1 MRRAAFILAAGCL
14 AALAGVPAR
23 AETLIAALSTHRI
36 AIASNFTG
44 DQLAVF
50 GLVERDGRS
59 VARADPYDIV
69 VTVRGPQRMLIVRE
83 KERVGPLWINRTQRR
98 FPDRSIYLSVA
109 TNRPIKEILSEEA
122 ARRDRIGLANAQR
135 TQLGLDVESDIARF
149 REALI
154 RTLEGKQLYTL
165 DERGVTFLS
174 PALFSSQIKIPA
186 IAPTGPYE
194 VEVLLYAGGS
204 VLARQTTNFEVV
216 KTGAEQSMA
225 SAAHDRPFLY
235 GLATAAV
242 ALLFGWLATVIFRRD

>member
-1 MRRAAFILAAGCL
+1 MRRGVRLLLAVLMSAAPLASAG
-14 AALAGVPAR
+14 

-36 AIASNFTG
+36 AIASNYTG
-44 DQLAVF
+44 DQLTVF

-59 VARADPYDIV
+59 VARGDPYAIV

-83 KERVGPLWINRTQRR
+83 KERVGPIWINRNQRR
-98 FPDRSIYLSVA
+98 FPDRSVYLSVS
-109 TNRPIKEILSEEA
+109 TSRPINEILSESA

-135 TQLGLDVESDIARF
+135 SQAGFDFDFDLGRY

-154 RTLEGKQLYTL
+154 RILEGKQLYSL

-174 PALFSSQIKIPA
+174 PALFSAPIKVPA
-186 IAPTGPYE
+186 TAPTGPYE
-194 VEVLLYAGGS
+194 VEILLYSGGV

-216 KTGAEQSMA
+216 KTGIEQSLA
-225 SAAHDRPFLY
+225 SAAHDRPFVY
-235 GLATAAV
+235 GLATAAL

>member
-1 MRRAAFILAAGCL
+1 MKRAALALATACL
-14 AALAGVPAR
+14 AALASVPAR

-83 KERVGPLWINRTQRR
+83 KERVGPIWINRNQRR

-109 TNRPIKEILSEEA
+109 TNRPIKEFLSEEA

-135 TQLGLDVESDIARF
+135 PPTGFDFEFDIARF
-149 REALI
+149 RDALI
-154 RTLEGKQLYTL
+154 RILEGKQLYTL

-235 GLATAAV
+235 GLATV
-242 ALLFGWLATVIFRRD
+242 ALGLLLGWLATVIFRRD

>member
-1 MRRAAFILAAGCL
+1 MRRAALALTTACL
-14 AALAGVPAR
+14 AALASVPVK

-59 VARADPYDIV
+59 VARADPHDIV

-83 KERVGPLWINRTQRR
+83 KERVGPIWINRSQRR

-109 TNRPIKEILSEEA
+109 TNRPIKEILSEDA

-135 TQLGLDVESDIARF
+135 SQAGFDFDFDIGRY
-149 REALI
+149 RDALI
-154 RTLEGKQLYTL
+154 RTLQGKQLYLL

-186 IAPTGPYE
+186 TAPTGPYE
-194 VEVLLYAGGS
+194 VEILLYAGGS

-225 SAAHDRPFLY
+225 SAAHERPLLY
-235 GLATAAV
+235 GLATAV
-242 ALLFGWLATVIFRRD
+242 LALLFGWLATVIFRRD

>member
-1 MRRAAFILAAGCL
+1 MRRV
-14 AALAGVPAR
+14 ALALALACLPTLASLPAK

-83 KERVGPLWINRTQRR
+83 KERVGPIWINRNQRR
-98 FPDRSIYLSVA
+98 FPDRSIYLSGA
-109 TNRPIKEILSEEA
+109 TSRPIDEIVSEAA

-135 TQLGLDVESDIARF
+135 SQAGFDFDFDLRRYRD
-149 REALI
+149 ALI
-154 RTLEGKQLYTL
+154 RTLEGKQLYTH

>member
-1 MRRAAFILAAGCL
+1 MRRAALALAATCL
-14 AALAGVPAR
+14 AALATVPAK

-59 VARADPYDIV
+59 VARADPFDIV

-83 KERVGPLWINRTQRR
+83 KERVGPIWINRNQRR

-109 TNRPIKEILSEEA
+109 TNRPIKEILSEDA

-135 TQLGLDVESDIARF
+135 SQTGFDFDFDIGRY
-149 REALI
+149 RDALI
-154 RTLEGKQLYTL
+154 RTLEGKRLYLL

-186 IAPTGPYE
+186 TAPTGPYE

-225 SAAHDRPFLY
+225 SAAHERPFLY
-235 GLATAAV
+235 GLATAV
-242 ALLFGWLATVIFRRD
+242 LALLFGWLATVIFRRD

>member
-1 MRRAAFILAAGCL
+1 MRRVALALAIICL
-14 AALAGVPAR
+14 APLASVSAK

-83 KERVGPLWINRTQRR
+83 KERVGPIWINRTQRR

-109 TNRPIKEILSEEA
+109 TNRPIKEIVSEDA

-135 TQLGLDVESDIARF
+135 SQAGLDFDFDIARF

-154 RTLEGKQLYTL
+154 RTQESKQLYTL

-186 IAPTGPYE
+186 TAPTGPYE

-204 VLARQTTNFEVV
+204 ILARQTTNFEVV
-216 KTGAEQSMA
+216 KTGAEQRMT
-225 SAAHDRPFLY
+225 SAAHDRPLLY
-235 GLATAAV
+235 GLATVAV
-242 ALLFGWLATVIFRRD
+242 ALLLGWLATVIFRRD

>member
-1 MRRAAFILAAGCL
+1 MRRAALTLTAACL
-14 AALAGVPAR
+14 SALASFPAK
-23 AETLIAALSTHRI
+23 AEALIAALSTHRI

-50 GLVERDGRS
+50 GL

-83 KERVGPLWINRTQRR
+83 KERVGPIWINRNQRR

-109 TNRPIKEILSEEA
+109 TNRPIKEFLSEEA
-122 ARRDRIGLANAQR
+122 ARRDKIGLANAQR
-135 TQLGLDVESDIARF
+135 PPTGFDFEFDIARF
-149 REALI
+149 RDALI
-154 RTLEGKQLYTL
+154 RTLEGRQLYTL

-204 VLARQTTNFEVV
+204 ILARQTTNFEVV
-216 KTGAEQSMA
+216 KTGAEQRMT
-225 SAAHDRPFLY
+225 SAAHDRPLLY
-235 GLATAAV
+235 GLATITV
-242 ALLFGWLATVIFRRD
+242 ALLLGWLATVIFRRD

>member
-1 MRRAAFILAAGCL
+1 MRRAALALAATCL
-14 AALAGVPAR
+14 AALASVPSK

-59 VARADPYDIV
+59 VARADPHDIV

-83 KERVGPLWINRTQRR
+83 KERVGPIWINRSQRR

-109 TNRPIKEILSEEA
+109 TNRPIKEILSEDA

-135 TQLGLDVESDIARF
+135 SQAGFDFDFDIGRY
-149 REALI
+149 RDALI
-154 RTLEGKQLYTL
+154 RTLEGKQLYLL

-186 IAPTGPYE
+186 TAPTGPYE

-225 SAAHDRPFLY
+225 SAAHERPFLY
-235 GLATAAV
+235 GLATAV
-242 ALLFGWLATVIFRRD
+242 LALLLGWLATVIFRRD

>member
-1 MRRAAFILAAGCL
+1 MRRAAL
-14 AALAGVPAR
+14 ALAVACLTALASVPAR

-59 VARADPYDIV
+59 VARADPFDIV

-83 KERVGPLWINRTQRR
+83 KERVGPIWINRNQRR

-109 TNRPIKEILSEEA
+109 TNRPIREILSEQA

-135 TQLGLDVESDIARF
+135 SQAGFDFDFDVGRF

-154 RTLEGKQLYTL
+154 RTLEGKHLYTL

-186 IAPTGPYE
+186 TAPTGPYE

-204 VLARQTTNFEVV
+204 ALARQTTNFEVV

-225 SAAHDRPFLY
+225 SAAHDRPLLY
-235 GLATAAV
+235 GLATVAV
-242 ALLFGWLATVIFRRD
+242 ALLLGWLATVIFRRD

>member
-1 MRRAAFILAAGCL
+1 MRRTALALATAFL
-14 AALAGVPAR
+14 AALASLPAA

-59 VARADPYDIV
+59 VARADPFDIV

-83 KERVGPLWINRTQRR
+83 KERVGPIWINRNQRR

-135 TQLGLDVESDIARF
+135 SQAGFDFDFDVGRF

-154 RTLEGKQLYTL
+154 RTLQGKQLYTL

-186 IAPTGPYE
+186 TAPTGPYE

-216 KTGAEQSMA
+216 KTGAEQRMT
-225 SAAHDRPFLY
+225 SAAHERPLLY
-235 GLATAAV
+235 GLATVAV
-242 ALLFGWLATVIFRRD
+242 ALLLGWLATVIFRRD

>member
-1 MRRAAFILAAGCL
+1 MRRAALALAAACL
-14 AALAGVPAR
+14 AALASVPSK

-59 VARADPYDIV
+59 VARADPHDIV

-83 KERVGPLWINRTQRR
+83 KERVGPIWINRSQRR

-109 TNRPIKEILSEEA
+109 TNRPIKDILSEDA

-135 TQLGLDVESDIARF
+135 SQAGFDFDFDIGRY
-149 REALI
+149 RDALI
-154 RTLEGKQLYTL
+154 RTLQGRQLYLL

-186 IAPTGPYE
+186 TAPTGPYE

-225 SAAHDRPFLY
+225 AAAHERPFLY
-235 GLATAAV
+235 GLATAV
-242 ALLFGWLATVIFRRD
+242 LALLFGWLATVIFRRD

>member
-1 MRRAAFILAAGCL
+1 MRRAALALTAACL
-14 AALAGVPAR
+14 AALATIPAK

-59 VARADPYDIV
+59 VARADPFDIV

-83 KERVGPLWINRTQRR
+83 KERVGPIWINRSQRR

-109 TNRPIKEILSEEA
+109 TNRPIKEILSEDA

-135 TQLGLDVESDIARF
+135 SQAGFDFDFDIGRY
-149 REALI
+149 RDALI
-154 RTLEGKQLYTL
+154 RTLEGKQLYLL

-186 IAPTGPYE
+186 TAPTGPYE
-194 VEVLLYAGGS
+194 VEVVLYAGGS
-204 VLARQTTNFEVV
+204 VLARQSTNFEVV

-225 SAAHDRPFLY
+225 SAAHDRPLLY
-235 GLATAAV
+235 GLATAV
-242 ALLFGWLATVIFRRD
+242 LALLFGWLATVIFRRD